1 MIIKSFETS
10 KINTS
15 KNNIILIVFCLFQ
28 SNILGEKLMNEM
40 QKATFGAGC
49 FWCVEAVFERL
60 DGVKDVMPGYTGGY
74 KNNPTYKEI
83 CTGMTGHAEV
93 AQVTYDSKIITF
105 NELLDMF
112 WKSHDPTT
120 RNRQGN
126 DIGTQYRS
134 AIFYHNDKQ
143 KLLAEESKLKVDNS
157 RIFTNPIVTEITKLD
172 KFWPA
177 EDYHNNYYANNMD
190 QPYCRIVIKPK
201 LDKLFK

>member
-1 MIIKSFETS
+1 MLTEI
-10 KINTS
+10 
-15 KNNIILIVFCLFQ
+15 
-28 SNILGEKLMNEM
+28 
-40 QKATFGAGC
+40 ATLGAGC

-60 DGVKDVMPGYTGGY
+60 DGVKDVMPGYTGGH

-134 AIFYHNDKQ
+134 AIFYHNDEQ

>member
-1 MIIKSFETS
+1 
-10 KINTS
+10 
-15 KNNIILIVFCLFQ
+15 
-28 SNILGEKLMNEM
+28 MNEM

-60 DGVKDVMPGYTGGY
+60 DGVKDVMPGYTGGH

-93 AQVTYDSKIITF
+93 AQVTYDSKTITF

-126 DIGTQYRS
+126 VIGTQYRS
-134 AIFYHNDKQ
+134 AIFYHNDEQ
-143 KLLAEESKLKVDNS
+143 KLLAKESKLKVDNS

-190 QPYCRIVIKPK
+190 QPYCRIVIKPN

>member
-1 MIIKSFETS
+1 M
-10 KINTS
+10 

-60 DGVKDVMPGYTGGY
+60 DGVKDVMPGYTGGH

-134 AIFYHNDKQ
+134 AIFYHNDEQ

-157 RIFTNPIVTEITKLD
+157 RIFINPIVTEITKLD

>member
-1 MIIKSFETS
+1 M
-10 KINTS
+10 

-60 DGVKDVMPGYTGGY
+60 DGVKDVMPGYTGGH

-157 RIFTNPIVTEITKLD
+157 RIFINPIVTEITKLD

>member
-1 MIIKSFETS
+1 M
-10 KINTS
+10 

-28 SNILGEKLMNEM
+28 SNILGEKIMNEM

-60 DGVKDVMPGYTGGY
+60 DGVKDVMPGYTGGH

-93 AQVTYDSKIITF
+93 TQVTYDSKIITF

>member
-1 MIIKSFETS
+1 M
-10 KINTS
+10 

-60 DGVKDVMPGYTGGY
+60 DGVKDVMPGYTGGH

-157 RIFTNPIVTEITKLD
+157 RVFINPIVTEITKLD

>member
-1 MIIKSFETS
+1 MKKS
-10 KINTS
+10 
-15 KNNIILIVFCLFQ
+15 IILILSLFL
-28 SNILGEKLMNEM
+28 SILYGEKSMKEM

-60 DGVKDVMPGYTGGY
+60 EGVVDVIPGYSGGH

-93 AQVTYDSKIITF
+93 AQITFDPRIITF
-105 NELLDMF
+105 DDLLNMF

-134 AIFYHNDKQ
+134 AIFYHNNEQ
-143 KLLAEESKLKVDNS
+143 KTIAEESKNKVDNS
-157 RIFTNPIVTEITKLD
+157 NIFSNPIVTEITKLE
-172 KFWPA
+172 KFWIA
-177 EDYHNNYYANNMD
+177 EDYHNNYYNNNMN
-190 QPYCRIVIKPK
+190 QPYCKFIIKPK

>member
-1 MIIKSFETS
+1 MK
-10 KINTS
+10 K
-15 KNNIILIVFCLFQ
+15 NIILILSLFL
-28 SNILGEKLMNEM
+28 SILYGEKSMKEM

-60 DGVKDVMPGYTGGY
+60 EGVVDVIPGYSGGH

-93 AQVTYDSKIITF
+93 AQITF
-105 NELLDMF
+105 DPKVITFDDLLNMF

-134 AIFYHNDKQ
+134 AIFYHNNEQ
-143 KLLAEESKLKVDNS
+143 KTIAEKSKKKVDSSN
-157 RIFTNPIVTEITKLD
+157 IFSNPIVTEITKLE
-172 KFWPA
+172 KFWVA
-177 EDYHNNYYANNMD
+177 EDYHNNYYNNNMN
-190 QPYCRIVIKPK
+190 QPYCKFIIKPK

>member
-1 MIIKSFETS
+1 M
-10 KINTS
+10 

-60 DGVKDVMPGYTGGY
+60 DGVKDVMPGYTGGH
-74 KNNPTYKEI
+74 KKNPTYKEI

-157 RIFTNPIVTEITKLD
+157 RIFINPIVTEITKLD

>member
-1 MIIKSFETS
+1 M
-10 KINTS
+10 

-60 DGVKDVMPGYTGGY
+60 DGVKDVMPGYTGGH

-112 WKSHDPTT
+112 
-120 RNRQGN
+120 
-126 DIGTQYRS
+126 
-134 AIFYHNDKQ
+134 
-143 KLLAEESKLKVDNS
+143 L
-157 RIFTNPIVTEITKLD
+157 EIT
-172 KFWPA
+172 
-177 EDYHNNYYANNMD
+177 
-190 QPYCRIVIKPK
+190 
-201 LDKLFK
+201 

>member
-1 MIIKSFETS
+1 
-10 KINTS
+10 
-15 KNNIILIVFCLFQ
+15 
-28 SNILGEKLMNEM
+28 M

-60 DGVKDVMPGYTGGY
+60 DGVKDVMPGYTGGH

-134 AIFYHNDKQ
+134 AIFYHNDEQ
-143 KLLAEESKLKVDNS
+143 KLLAKESKLKVDNS

>member
-1 MIIKSFETS
+1 MK
-10 KINTS
+10 K
-15 KNNIILIVFCLFQ
+15 NIILILSLFL
-28 SNILGEKLMNEM
+28 SILYGEKSMKEM

-60 DGVKDVMPGYTGGY
+60 EGVVDVIPGYSGGH

-83 CTGMTGHAEV
+83 CTGTTGHSEV
-93 AQVTYDSKIITF
+93 AQITFDPKIITF
-105 NELLDMF
+105 DDLLNMF

-134 AIFYHNDKQ
+134 AIFYHNNEQ
-143 KLLAEESKLKVDNS
+143 KTIAEKSKKKVDNS
-157 RIFTNPIVTEITKLD
+157 NIFSNPIVTEITKLE
-172 KFWPA
+172 KFWVA
-177 EDYHNNYYANNMD
+177 EDYHNNYYNNNMN
-190 QPYCRIVIKPK
+190 QPYCKFIIKPK

>member
-1 MIIKSFETS
+1 M
-10 KINTS
+10 

-157 RIFTNPIVTEITKLD
+157 HIFTNPIVTEITKLD

>member
-1 MIIKSFETS
+1 
-10 KINTS
+10 
-15 KNNIILIVFCLFQ
+15 
-28 SNILGEKLMNEM
+28 MNEM

-60 DGVKDVMPGYTGGY
+60 DGVKDVMPGYTGGHN
-74 KNNPTYKEI
+74 NNPTYKEI

-134 AIFYHNDKQ
+134 AIFYHNDEQ

>member
-1 MIIKSFETS
+1 M
-10 KINTS
+10 

-60 DGVKDVMPGYTGGY
+60 DGVKDVMPGYTGGH

-134 AIFYHNDKQ
+134 AIFYHNDEQ

>member
-1 MIIKSFETS
+1 MK
-10 KINTS
+10 K
-15 KNNIILIVFCLFQ
+15 NIILILSLFL
-28 SNILGEKLMNEM
+28 SILYGEKSMKEM

-60 DGVKDVMPGYTGGY
+60 EGVVDVIPGYSGGH

-93 AQVTYDSKIITF
+93 AQITF
-105 NELLDMF
+105 NPKVITFDDLLNMF

-134 AIFYHNDKQ
+134 AIFYHNNEQ
-143 KLLAEESKLKVDNS
+143 KTIAEKSKNKVDNS
-157 RIFTNPIVTEITKLD
+157 NIFSNPIVTEITKLE
-172 KFWPA
+172 KFWVA
-177 EDYHNNYYANNMD
+177 EDYHNNYYNNNMN
-190 QPYCRIVIKPK
+190 QPYCKFIIKPK

>member
-1 MIIKSFETS
+1 
-10 KINTS
+10 
-15 KNNIILIVFCLFQ
+15 
-28 SNILGEKLMNEM
+28 MNEM

-60 DGVKDVMPGYTGGY
+60 DGVKDVMPGYTGGH

-134 AIFYHNDKQ
+134 AIFYHNDEQ

-157 RIFTNPIVTEITKLD
+157 HIFTNPIVTEITKLD

-190 QPYCRIVIKPK
+190 QPYCRIVIKQK

>member
-1 MIIKSFETS
+1 M
-10 KINTS
+10 
-15 KNNIILIVFCLFQ
+15 KNNIKLIIICLFL
-28 SNILGEKLMNEM
+28 SNLYGEKSMKEM

-60 DGVKDVMPGYTGGY
+60 DGVLDVLPGYSGGH
-74 KNNPTYKEI
+74 KKNPTYREI

-93 AQVTYDSKIITF
+93 AQITF
-105 NELLDMF
+105 DPTIVTFNDLLKMF
-112 WKSHDPTT
+112 WRSHDPTT

-134 AIFYHNDKQ
+134 AIFYHNNEQ
-143 KLLAEESKLKVDNS
+143 KTIAEESKNKADNS
-157 RIFTNPIVTEITKLD
+157 NVFLNPIVTEITKLD

-177 EDYHNNYYANNMD
+177 EDYHNNYYVNNMD
-190 QPYCRIVIKPK
+190 QPYCRVIIKPK

>member
-1 MIIKSFETS
+1 MK
-10 KINTS
+10 K
-15 KNNIILIVFCLFQ
+15 NIILILSLFL
-28 SNILGEKLMNEM
+28 SILYGEKSMKEM

-60 DGVKDVMPGYTGGY
+60 EGVVDVIPGYSGGH

-93 AQVTYDSKIITF
+93 AQITF
-105 NELLDMF
+105 NPKVITFDDLLNMF

-134 AIFYHNDKQ
+134 AIFYHNNEQ
-143 KLLAEESKLKVDNS
+143 KTIAEKSKKKVDNS
-157 RIFTNPIVTEITKLD
+157 NIFSNPIVTEITKLE
-172 KFWPA
+172 KFWVA
-177 EDYHNNYYANNMD
+177 EDYHNNYYNNNMN
-190 QPYCRIVIKPK
+190 QPYCKFIIKPK

>member
-1 MIIKSFETS
+1 
-10 KINTS
+10 
-15 KNNIILIVFCLFQ
+15 
-28 SNILGEKLMNEM
+28 MNEM

-60 DGVKDVMPGYTGGY
+60 DGVKDVMPGYTGGH

-134 AIFYHNDKQ
+134 AIFYHNDEQ

>member
-1 MIIKSFETS
+1 
-10 KINTS
+10 
-15 KNNIILIVFCLFQ
+15 
-28 SNILGEKLMNEM
+28 MNEM

-60 DGVKDVMPGYTGGY
+60 DGVKDVMPGYTGGHN
-74 KNNPTYKEI
+74 NNPTYKEI